1 MTSTALTP
9 QKRAAALAEM
19 SSGEPL
25 DLLVVGGGVTG
36 AGIALDAVTRGLRV
50 GIVEAQDWASG
61 TSSRS
66 SKLVHGGLRYLQQF
80 DFKLVFEALHERE
93 HLLETLAPHLVRPVS
108 FLYPLSKKYVER
120 PYVTAGV
127 GLYDVFARI
136 GARGQA
142 AMPFHSHYSS
152 QGVLEEFPSAK
163 PGAMIG
169 AIKYWDATVD
179 DARLTLALVR
189 TAVQFGAFA
198 ASRTRVDTFTKNAQG
213 RVDGAVV
220 TDLETGEG
228 LTVKADVVIAAAGV
242 WTEEAQ
248 DRAGAEGG
256 LKVLASKGVHIV
268 VPRERIKGTTGVI
281 LQTEKSVL
289 FIIPW
294 SRYWIIGT
302 TDTPYHQDLTHPVV
316 TKSDIDYIIEHANVI
331 LEDPLTRD
339 DVIGHW
345 AGLRP
350 LLQPGTLGGGDEAQS
365 TKVSREHTVTEAT
378 PGLVTI
384 AGGKLTTYRVM
395 AQDAVDFAI
404 GAERAKAAPSL
415 TEKTPLL
422 GAVGYETYQRRADKI
437 ADEYGVSRFMIDH
450 MLHRY
455 GAMVPELLDMV
466 LERPDLGRPLE
477 QAPAYLRAEIAY
489 ACTHEGVLH
498 LEDIM
503 VTRTR
508 LTYEMRGQ
516 GRAAVPE
523 IAAIAA
529 EYLGWDDA
537 RREAEIAAYE
547 ARCEA
552 EDAAAELTDEQSA
565 TAVRTEAAEVTDV
578 TAG

>member
-9 QKRAAALAEM
+9 ATRAKALAEL
-19 SSGEPL
+19 SSDDPL
-25 DLLVVGGGVTG
+25 DILVVGGGVTG

-108 FLYPLSKKYVER
+108 FLYPLNKKFIER

-142 AMPFHSHYSS
+142 AMPFHKHYSEA
-152 QGVLEEFPSAK
+152 GVLQEFPSAK

-198 ASRTRVDTFTKNAQG
+198 ASRTMVDRFTKTDG
-213 RVDGAVV
+213 RVDGAIV
-220 TDLETGEG
+220 TDLESGER
-228 LTVKADVVIAAAGV
+228 LSIKANQVIAAAGV
-242 WTEEAQ
+242 WTEQTQA
-248 DRAGAEGG
+248 RADAEGG
-256 LKVLASKGVHIV
+256 LKVLASKGIHIV
-268 VPRERIKGTTGVI
+268 VPRERIKGDTGVI

-289 FIIPW
+289 FLIPW

-302 TDTPYHQDLTHPVV
+302 TDTPYHHDLQHPVA
-316 TKSDIDYIIEHANVI
+316 TSADIDYVIEHANVI
-331 LEDPLTRD
+331 LDEPLTRD
-339 DVIGHW
+339 DVIGTF

-350 LLQPGTLGGGDEAQS
+350 LLQPGTLGDDETQS
-365 TKVSREHTVTEAT
+365 TKVSREHTVTEAA
-378 PGLVTI
+378 PGLITI

-395 AQDAVDFAI
+395 AEDAVDFAL
-404 GAERAKAAPSL
+404 GERAAKATPSL
-415 TEKTPLL
+415 TAKTPLL

-437 ADEYGVSRFMIDH
+437 AAANGLTRFMIDH

-455 GAMVPELLDMV
+455 GALLPELLD
-466 LERPDLGRPLE
+466 LIAERPDLGRPLE
-477 QAPAYLRAEIAY
+477 HAPGYLRAEIAY

-508 LTYEMRGQ
+508 LTYEMRRQ
-516 GRAAVPE
+516 GRDAVPE
-523 IAAIAA
+523 IAALAA
-529 EYLGWDDA
+529 EYLRWDET
-537 RREAEIAAYE
+537 RLQAEIAAYQ

-552 EDAAAELTDEQSA
+552 EDAAAQLTDEDAAAQARSQA
-565 TAVRTEAAEVTDV
+565 QPVTEV

>member
-1 MTSTALTP
+1 
-9 QKRAAALAEM
+9 
-19 SSGEPL
+19 
-25 DLLVVGGGVTG
+25 
-36 AGIALDAVTRGLRV
+36 
-50 GIVEAQDWASG
+50 
-61 TSSRS
+61 
-66 SKLVHGGLRYLQQF
+66 
-80 DFKLVFEALHERE
+80 
-93 HLLETLAPHLVRPVS
+93 
-108 FLYPLSKKYVER
+108 
-120 PYVTAGV
+120 
-127 GLYDVFARI
+127 
-136 GARGQA
+136 
-142 AMPFHSHYSS
+142 MPFHRHYT
-152 QGVLEEFPSAK
+152 QEGVLREFPGAK

-189 TAVQFGAFA
+189 TAVQFGAYA
-198 ASRTRVDTFTKNAQG
+198 ASRTKVEEFTKTDG

-220 TDLETGEG
+220 TDLETGER
-228 LTVKADVVIAAAGV
+228 LTIKATSVIAAAGV
-242 WTEEAQ
+242 WTEETQ
-248 DRAGAEGG
+248 NRADATGG

-268 VPRERIKGTTGVI
+268 VPRERIPGTTGVI

-302 TDTPYHQDLTHPVV
+302 TDTPYHEDLTHPVA
-316 TKSDIDYIIEHANVI
+316 TKADIDYIIEHANVI
-331 LEDPLTRD
+331 LDEPLTRD
-339 DVIGHW
+339 DVIGTW

-350 LLQPGTLGGGDEAQS
+350 LLQPGTIGDDAQS
-365 TKVSREHTVTEAT
+365 TKVSREHTVTEAA
-378 PGLVTI
+378 PGLITI

-395 AQDAVDFAI
+395 AQDAVDVAM
-404 GAERAKAAPSL
+404 GKDRAKATPSL

-437 ADEYGVSRFMIDH
+437 AAEHGVSRFMIDH

-455 GAMVPELLDMV
+455 GALLPELLDMV
-466 LERPDLGRPLE
+466 AERPDLGRPLE
-477 QAPAYLRAEIAY
+477 ATPAYLRAEIAY

-503 VTRTR
+503 TTRTR
-508 LTYEMRGQ
+508 LTYEMRGH

-537 RREAEIAAYE
+537 RREREIAAYA

-552 EDAAAELTDEQSA
+552 EDAAAELTDEAAAAAARSQ
-565 TAVRTEAAEVTDV
+565 AAEVTDLV
-578 TAG
+578 TR

>member
-19 SSGEPL
+19 SSQEPL
-25 DLLVVGGGVTG
+25 DILVVGGGVTG
-36 AGIALDAVTRGLRV
+36 AGIVLDAVTRGLRV

-127 GLYDVFARI
+127 GLYDVFARV

-142 AMPFHSHYSS
+142 AMPFHRHYT
-152 QGVLEEFPSAK
+152 QEGVLREFPGAK

-189 TAVQFGAFA
+189 TAVQFGAYA
-198 ASRTRVDTFTKNAQG
+198 ASRTKVEEFTKTDG

-220 TDLETGEG
+220 TDLETGER
-228 LTVKADVVIAAAGV
+228 LTIKATSVIAAAGV
-242 WTEEAQ
+242 WTEETQ
-248 DRAGAEGG
+248 NRADATGG

-268 VPRERIKGTTGVI
+268 VPRERIPGTTGVI

-302 TDTPYHQDLTHPVV
+302 TDTPYHEDLTHPVA
-316 TKSDIDYIIEHANVI
+316 TKADIDYIIEHANVI
-331 LEDPLTRD
+331 LDEPLTRD
-339 DVIGHW
+339 DVIGTW

-350 LLQPGTLGGGDEAQS
+350 LLQPGTIGDDAQS
-365 TKVSREHTVTEAT
+365 TKVSREHTVTEAA
-378 PGLVTI
+378 PGLITI

-395 AQDAVDFAI
+395 AQDAVDVAM
-404 GAERAKAAPSL
+404 GKDRAKATPSL

-437 ADEYGVSRFMIDH
+437 AAEHGVSRFMIDH

-455 GAMVPELLDMV
+455 GALLPELLDMV
-466 LERPDLGRPLE
+466 AERPDLGRPLE
-477 QAPAYLRAEIAY
+477 ATPAYLRAEIAY

-503 VTRTR
+503 TTRTR
-508 LTYEMRGQ
+508 LTYEMRGH

-537 RREAEIAAYE
+537 RREREIAAYA

-552 EDAAAELTDEQSA
+552 EDAAAELTDEAAAAAARSQ
-565 TAVRTEAAEVTDV
+565 AAEVTDLV
-578 TAG
+578 TR

>member
-1 MTSTALTP
+1 MASTELTP
-9 QKRAAALAEM
+9 AKRTEALAQM

-25 DLLVVGGGVTG
+25 DILVVGGGVTG
-36 AGIALDAVTRGLRV
+36 AGIVLDAVTRGLRV
-50 GIVEAQDWASG
+50 GIVEAQDWGSG

-66 SKLVHGGLRYLQQF
+66 SKLVHGGLRYLQQL

-93 HLLETLAPHLVRPVS
+93 HLLDTLAPHLVRPVS
-108 FLYPLSKKYVER
+108 FLYPINKKYVER
-120 PYVTAGV
+120 PYVAAGV
-127 GLYDVFARI
+127 GLYDVLARV
-136 GARGQA
+136 GSRGSA
-142 AMPFHSHYSS
+142 MMPFHKHYSA
-152 QGVLEEFPSAK
+152 QGVREEFPDAK
-163 PGAMIG
+163 PDAMVG

-179 DARLTLALVR
+179 DARLVLALVR
-189 TAVQFGAFA
+189 TAVQFGAYA
-198 ASRTRVDTFTKNAQG
+198 ASRTKVERFTKTAG

-220 TDLETGEG
+220 TDLETGTEH
-228 LTVKADVVIAAAGV
+228 TIKARTVIAAAGV
-242 WTEEAQ
+242 WTEETQ
-248 DRAGAEGG
+248 DRAQAEGG

-268 VPRERIKGTTGVI
+268 VPRERIAGDTGVI

-302 TDTPYHQDLTHPVV
+302 TDTPYHQDFTHPAV
-316 TKSDIDYIIEHANVI
+316 TGADLDYILEHANGI
-331 LEDPLTRD
+331 LEKPLTRD
-339 DVIGHW
+339 DIVGSF

-350 LLQPGTLGGGDEAQS
+350 LLQPGTKGEGEPSS
-365 TKVSREHTVTEAT
+365 TKISREHTVAEAT

-395 AQDAVDFAI
+395 AEDAVDFAL
-404 GAERAKAAPSL
+404 GRTRAKEVPSL
-415 TEKTPLL
+415 TAKTPLL

-437 ADEYGVSRFMIDH
+437 AAQHGLSRFMVDH
-450 MLHRY
+450 LLHRY
-455 GAMVPELLDMV
+455 GALLPELLEMV
-466 LERPDLGRPLE
+466 AQHPDLGRPLE
-477 QAPAYLRAEIAY
+477 EAPAYLRAEIAY
-489 ACTHEGVLH
+489 ACTHEGALH

-508 LTYEMRGQ
+508 LTYEVREH

-537 RREAEIAAYE
+537 RREAEIAAYR

-552 EDAAAELTDEQSA
+552 EDAAAQLVDEDA
-565 TAVRTEAAEVTDV
+565 AARARAEADEVTEAVSA
-578 TAG
+578 

>member
-9 QKRAAALAEM
+9 QKRTVALAEM
-19 SSGEPL
+19 SSEEPL
-25 DLLVVGGGVTG
+25 DILVIGGGVTG
-36 AGIALDAVTRGLRV
+36 AGIVLDAVTRGLRV

-93 HLLETLAPHLVRPVS
+93 HLLDTLAPHLVRPVS

-142 AMPFHSHYSS
+142 AMPFHRHYSS
-152 QGVLEEFPSAK
+152 SGVLEEFPDAK
-163 PGAMIG
+163 PDAMIG

-189 TAVQFGAFA
+189 TAVQFGAYA
-198 ASRTRVDTFTKNAQG
+198 ASRTRVDELTKSGG
-213 RVDGAVV
+213 RVDGAIV
-220 TDLETGEG
+220 TDLETGQQQ
-228 LTVKADVVIAAAGV
+228 TIKAAVVIAAAGV
-242 WTEEAQ
+242 WTEEVQ
-248 DRAGAEGG
+248 DRAGAQGG

-268 VPRERIKGTTGVI
+268 VPRERIAGTTGVI

-331 LEDPLTRD
+331 LDRPLTRE
-339 DVIGHW
+339 DVIGSW

-350 LLQPGTLGGGDEAQS
+350 LLQPGTLGEDEASS

-378 PGLVTI
+378 PGLITI

-404 GAERAKAAPSL
+404 GAERAKARPSL

-437 ADEYGVSRFMIDH
+437 AAHYDVSRFMIDH

-455 GAMVPELLDMV
+455 GALLPELLDMV
-466 LERPDLGRPLE
+466 AERPDLGRPLE
-477 QAPAYLRAEIAY
+477 ATPAYLRAEIAY
-489 ACTHEGVLH
+489 ACTNEGVLH

-503 VTRTR
+503 TTRTR

-529 EYLGWDDA
+529 EYLDWDDA
-537 RREAEIAAYE
+537 RRDAEIAAYQ
-547 ARCEA
+547 ARCDA
-552 EDAAAELTDEQSA
+552 EDAAAQLSDEEAA
-565 TAVRTEAAEVTDV
+565 TAARSEATEVTDLI
-578 TAG
+578 TN